1 MIYLK
6 NKNEIIR
13 RLILIKMNKSKNF
26 LVRGFNRKN
35 VIIGVYP

>member
-13 RLILIKMNKSKNF
+13 HLILIKMNKSKNF
-26 LVRGFNRKN
+26 LVGGFNHKN
-35 VIIGVYP
+35 VFIGVYQ